1 MAQYLLRRTLIAIPT
16 LLIISAVVYT
26 ILALAPG
33 DPLSQ
38 FAANPDVPAEVKAN
52 IRKQF
57 GLDDPVHIRYVKWL
71 YAFAQGDWGW
81 SFASRMPVLTL
92 IGQRIPTTLI
102 VIGSAYFLAVLIAIP
117 IGVFSAVRQYSWFD
131 QVVTTLSFV
140 GFSLPTF
147 FTGLL
152 LILLFSVQLGWLPM
166 VYSQTETDP
175 IQQLKQMAMPVFV
188 LALFQAA
195 TLARFVRASMLD
207 NLTQDYARTARAKG
221 LREGTV
227 VLRHVLRNALFPVV
241 TLIALQLPQVFTGA
255 VVTEQIFRVP
265 GMGALLIKAI
275 QDSDTPVVMGIVLL
289 FSILVVLSTLIA
301 DALYG
306 LLDPRVRFS

>member
-1 MAQYLLRRTLIAIPT
+1 MTQYLIRRVLIAIPT

-57 GLDDPVHIRYVKWL
+57 GLDDPVHVRYVKWL
-71 YAFAQGDWGW
+71 AAFAQGDWGW
-81 SFASRMPVLTL
+81 SFASRMPVLAL
-92 IGQRIPTTLI
+92 IGQRVPTTLI
-102 VIGSAYFLAVLIAIP
+102 VIGSSYFLAVLIAIP
-117 IGVFSAVRQYSWFD
+117 IGVLSAVRQYSWFD
-131 QVVTTLSFV
+131 QVVTTLSFI

-152 LILLFSVQLGWLPM
+152 LILLFSVYLGWLPM
-166 VYSQTETDP
+166 VYSQTETDFV
-175 IQQLKQMAMPVFV
+175 QQIKQMAMPVFV

-195 TLARFVRASMLD
+195 TLSRFVRASMLD

-227 VLRHVLRNALFPVV
+227 VLRHVLRNAL
-241 TLIALQLPQVFTGA
+241 
-255 VVTEQIFRVP
+255 
-265 GMGALLIKAI
+265 
-275 QDSDTPVVMGIVLL
+275 
-289 FSILVVLSTLIA
+289 
-301 DALYG
+301 
-306 LLDPRVRFS
+306 

>member
-1 MAQYLLRRTLIAIPT
+1 MAQYLLRRVLIAIPT
-16 LLIISAVVYT
+16 LLIISVVVYA

-38 FAANPDVPAEVKAN
+38 FAANPDVPAEVRAN

-71 YAFAQGDWGW
+71 TAFSQGDWGY

-92 IGQRIPTTLI
+92 IQQRIPTTLI
-102 VIGSAYFLAVLIAIP
+102 VIGTAYLIAVLIAIP
-117 IGVFSAVRQYSWFD
+117 IGVLSAVRQYSWFD
-131 QVVTTLSFV
+131 QIVTTLSFV

-152 LILLFSVQLGWLPM
+152 LILLFSVRLGWLPM

-175 IQQLKQMAMPVFV
+175 IQQIKQMAMPVAV

-195 TLARFVRASMLD
+195 TLSRFVRASMLD

-221 LREGTV
+221 LREPNV

-265 GMGALLIKAI
+265 GMGALLIKSI
-275 QDSDTPVVMGIVLL
+275 QDNDTPVVMGIVLL
-289 FSILVVLSTLIA
+289 FSILVVLSTLVA

-306 LLDPRVRFS
+306 LLDPRVRYS